1 MRILICE
8 DQAILLDGLILALSK
23 EKSFEVVASIKNAKD
38 ISRTLKEVKCDLV
51 LTDIITE
58 EKNNAL
64 NYIKEIR
71 DAYPNLKIVAI
82 TGFPDISFMEKAKN
96 VGVNSFVYNIIID
109 KYKLNSSFV
118 YKNISTEELVSV
130 IKNTSTGYSVFPNN
144 EKTKDLIVSTLTETE
159 LKIVR
164 LYSSGLER
172 EEIAKELFMSN
183 SSLKSHISQILL
195 KTGFPS
201 LARVA
206 IYAISNGLVVL

>member
-1 MRILICE
+1 MKILICE

-38 ISRTLKEVKCDLV
+38 ISRTLKEVNCDLV

-96 VGVNSFVYNIIID
+96 VGVN
-109 KYKLNSSFV
+109 SFV

>member
-1 MRILICE
+1 MLMKILICE

-38 ISRTLKEVKCDLV
+38 ISRTLKEVNCDLV

-96 VGVNSFVYNIIID
+96 VGVNSFVY
-109 KYKLNSSFV
+109 
-118 YKNISTEELVSV
+118 KNISTEELVSV

-172 EEIAKELFMSN
+172 DEIAKELFMSN

>member
-96 VGVNSFVYNIIID
+96 VGVNSFVY
-109 KYKLNSSFV
+109 
-118 YKNISTEELVSV
+118 KNISTEELVSV

>member
-1 MRILICE
+1 MLMRILICE

-96 VGVNSFVYNIIID
+96 VGVNSFVY
-109 KYKLNSSFV
+109 
-118 YKNISTEELVSV
+118 KNISTEELVSV

-144 EKTKDLIVSTLTETE
+144 EKTKDLIVSTLTVTE

>member
-1 MRILICE
+1 MKILICE
-8 DQAILLDGLILALSK
+8 DKAILLDGLILALSK

-96 VGVNSFVYNIIID
+96 VGVN
-109 KYKLNSSFV
+109 SFV

>member
-1 MRILICE
+1 MLMKILICE

-71 DAYPNLKIVAI
+71 DTYPNLKIVAI

-96 VGVNSFVYNIIID
+96 VGVN
-109 KYKLNSSFV
+109 SFV

>member
-1 MRILICE
+1 MKILICE

-38 ISRTLKEVKCDLV
+38 ISRTLKEVNCDLV

-96 VGVNSFVYNIIID
+96 VGVNSFVY
-109 KYKLNSSFV
+109 
-118 YKNISTEELVSV
+118 KNISTEELVSV

-172 EEIAKELFMSN
+172 DEIAKELFMSN

>member
-1 MRILICE
+1 MLMKILICE

-96 VGVNSFVYNIIID
+96 VGVN
-109 KYKLNSSFV
+109 SFV

>member
-1 MRILICE
+1 MKILICE

-38 ISRTLKEVKCDLV
+38 IYRTLKEVKCDLV

-71 DAYPNLKIVAI
+71 DTYPNLKIVAI

-96 VGVNSFVYNIIID
+96 VGVN
-109 KYKLNSSFV
+109 SFV

>member
-38 ISRTLKEVKCDLV
+38 IYRTLKEVKCDLV

-96 VGVNSFVYNIIID
+96 VGVN
-109 KYKLNSSFV
+109 SFV

>member
-38 ISRTLKEVKCDLV
+38 ISRTLNEVKCDLV

-96 VGVNSFVYNIIID
+96 VGVN
-109 KYKLNSSFV
+109 SFV

>member
-1 MRILICE
+1 MKILICE

-71 DAYPNLKIVAI
+71 DTYPNLKIVAI

-96 VGVNSFVYNIIID
+96 VGVN
-109 KYKLNSSFV
+109 SFV

>member
-1 MRILICE
+1 MLMRILICE

-64 NYIKEIR
+64 NYIK
-71 DAYPNLKIVAI
+71 
-82 TGFPDISFMEKAKN
+82 GFPDISFMEKAKN
-96 VGVNSFVYNIIID
+96 VGVN
-109 KYKLNSSFV
+109 SFV

>member
-96 VGVNSFVYNIIID
+96 VGVNSFVY
-109 KYKLNSSFV
+109 
-118 YKNISTEELVSV
+118 KNISTEELVSV

-206 IYAISNGLVVL
+206 IYAISNGLVVLWNIRKDF

>member
-1 MRILICE
+1 MKILICE

-38 ISRTLKEVKCDLV
+38 ISHTLKEVKCDLV

-71 DAYPNLKIVAI
+71 DTYPNLKIVAI

-96 VGVNSFVYNIIID
+96 VGVN
-109 KYKLNSSFV
+109 SFV

>member
-1 MRILICE
+1 MKILICE

-96 VGVNSFVYNIIID
+96 VGVNSFVY
-109 KYKLNSSFV
+109 
-118 YKNISTEELVSV
+118 KNISTEELVSV

-172 EEIAKELFMSN
+172 DEIAKELFMSN

>member
-1 MRILICE
+1 MKILICE

-96 VGVNSFVYNIIID
+96 VGVN
-109 KYKLNSSFV
+109 SFV

-206 IYAISNGLVVL
+206 IYAISNGLVVLWKQR

>member
-1 MRILICE
+1 MKILICE

-96 VGVNSFVYNIIID
+96 VGVN
-109 KYKLNSSFV
+109 SFV

>member
-1 MRILICE
+1 MKILICE

-96 VGVNSFVYNIIID
+96 VGVNSFVY
-109 KYKLNSSFV
+109 
-118 YKNISTEELVSV
+118 KNISTEELVSV

-144 EKTKDLIVSTLTETE
+144 EKTKDLIVSSLTETE

>member
-1 MRILICE
+1 MKILICE

-38 ISRTLKEVKCDLV
+38 IYRTLKEVKCDLV

-96 VGVNSFVYNIIID
+96 VGVNSFVY
-109 KYKLNSSFV
+109 
-118 YKNISTEELVSV
+118 KNISTEELVSV
-130 IKNTSTGYSVFPNN
+130 IKNTSTGYRI
-144 EKTKDLIVSTLTETE
+144 KTIFSCM
-159 LKIVR
+159 
-164 LYSSGLER
+164 YY
-172 EEIAKELFMSN
+172 N
-183 SSLKSHISQILL
+183 
-195 KTGFPS
+195 
-201 LARVA
+201 
-206 IYAISNGLVVL
+206 

>member
-96 VGVNSFVYNIIID
+96 VGVNSFVY
-109 KYKLNSSFV
+109 
-118 YKNISTEELVSV
+118 KNISTEELISV

>member
-1 MRILICE
+1 MLMKILICE

-82 TGFPDISFMEKAKN
+82 TGFPDISLKKKAKN
-96 VGVNSFVYNIIID
+96 VGVN
-109 KYKLNSSFV
+109 SFV

>member
-82 TGFPDISFMEKAKN
+82 TGFTDISFMEKAKN
-96 VGVNSFVYNIIID
+96 VGVN
-109 KYKLNSSFV
+109 SFV

>member
-1 MRILICE
+1 MLMRILICE

-96 VGVNSFVYNIIID
+96 VGVNSFVY
-109 KYKLNSSFV
+109 
-118 YKNISTEELVSV
+118 KNISTEELVSV

>member
-1 MRILICE
+1 MKILICE

-96 VGVNSFVYNIIID
+96 VGVNSFVY
-109 KYKLNSSFV
+109 
-118 YKNISTEELVSV
+118 KNISTEELVSV

-159 LKIVR
+159 LKLVR

-201 LARVA
+201 LACVA

>member
-1 MRILICE
+1 MKILICE

-23 EKSFEVVASIKNAKD
+23 EKSFEIVASIKNAKD

-71 DAYPNLKIVAI
+71 DTYPNLKIVAI

-96 VGVNSFVYNIIID
+96 VGVN
-109 KYKLNSSFV
+109 SFV